1 MIFPIK
7 TSLLLSLAALIGAT
21 SEISAG
27 TTTQDISCEICHKK
41 DKDGSPCTGKVTRG
55 SASASGITYS
65 CSNGHT
71 FTVEP
76 KTRVK

>member
-1 MIFPIK
+1 MK
-7 TSLLLSLAALIGAT
+7 TALLLSLAALIGAT

-27 TTTQDISCEICHKK
+27 TSTQDISCEICRQKN
-41 DKDGSPCTGKVTRG
+41 KDGSPCKGKVTRG
-55 SASASGITYS
+55 STTSSGITYS

-76 KTRVK
+76 KTRVR

>member
-1 MIFPIK
+1 MKIA
-7 TSLLLSLAALIGAT
+7 LLLSLAALIGAT
-21 SEISAG
+21 SEISPA
-27 TTTQDISCEICHKK
+27 TPTRDIASEICRKT
-41 DKDGSPCTGKVTRG
+41 DKDGNPCKGKVTRG
-55 SASASGITYS
+55 STSSSGITYS